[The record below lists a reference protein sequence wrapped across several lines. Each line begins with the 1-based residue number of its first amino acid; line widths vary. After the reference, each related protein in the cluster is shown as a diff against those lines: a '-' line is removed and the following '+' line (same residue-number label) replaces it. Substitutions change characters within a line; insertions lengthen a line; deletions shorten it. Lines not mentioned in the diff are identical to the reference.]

1 MDINKALDNIKN
13 KNNFYLRNI
22 EDENSK
28 NKWVTILNKNP
39 NKAIE
44 EYHKILCKNNPEN
57 EGFCNLLDLFK
68 ILGSLEQLNKQN
80 EVMKSIEEKYEKKGE
95 KTKNDLQIKYEKE
108 KKAVEEEL
116 NNQISEIQEKNNE
129 IQLQSET
136 KTTEL
141 KNENET
147 LKQQQQTANND
158 LIKINNAVEELLG
171 YINNIPVTNDNR
183 LILGEAK
190 KKVENTWNAP
200 PREFD
205 NKEEVLNNI
214 RNKQSNKL

>member
-80 EVMKSIEEKYEKKGE
+80 EVMKSIEEKYEKKE
-95 KTKNDLQIKYEKE
+95 RKQRMIYKLNM
-108 KKAVEEEL
+108 KKR
-116 NNQISEIQEKNNE
+116 K
-129 IQLQSET
+129 
-136 KTTEL
+136 
-141 KNENET
+141 
-147 LKQQQQTANND
+147 KQ
-158 LIKINNAVEELLG
+158 
-171 YINNIPVTNDNR
+171 
-183 LILGEAK
+183 
-190 KKVENTWNAP
+190 
-200 PREFD
+200 
-205 NKEEVLNNI
+205 
-214 RNKQSNKL
+214 

>member
-28 NKWVTILNKNP
+28 NKWITILNKNP

-68 ILGSLEQLNKQN
+68 ILGSLDQLNKQN

-95 KTKNDLQIKYEKE
+95 KTKNDLQIKYEKD
-108 KKAVEEEL
+108 KKAIEEEL
-116 NNQISEIQEKNNE
+116 NNQIAEIKEKNNG
-129 IQLQSET
+129 
-136 KTTEL
+136 K
-141 KNENET
+141 T
-147 LKQQQQTANND
+147 LKW
-158 LIKINNAVEELLG
+158 L
-171 YINNIPVTNDNR
+171 
-183 LILGEAK
+183 
-190 KKVENTWNAP
+190 
-200 PREFD
+200 
-205 NKEEVLNNI
+205 
-214 RNKQSNKL
+214 